1 MKTSEFDFFLPPE
14 LIAQYPAPKRDE
26 SRLMV
31 LNRETRTIQDLGFE
45 TLPDFLRAG
54 DLLVVNNTKVLPAR
68 VIGHK
73 PRTGGRVEL
82 FFLEEKKP
90 GEWEIL
96 LRSRRRP
103 LPGDRIDIG
112 HDGAHAV
119 LIEDGRDGRAWIR
132 MGDGLSAF
140 EIMAKFGTTPLPPYI
155 NRTPEDAGSLLN
167 DKDRYQTVY
176 AKIPGAVAAPTAG
189 LHFTPELMAQLVR
202 KGVRRAELTLHVGIG
217 TFRPVSSEDIEAHIM
232 EDERYEIPESTAEMI
247 AETRRAGGR
256 VVAVGST
263 SVRTLEHAAATDG
276 IVRAGSGRTRLFIT
290 PPYSFR
296 VVDAIVTNFHLPKS
310 TLLMMMSAFAGR
322 EFLLRAY
329 AEAIERKYRF
339 FSYGD
344 AMLIL

>member
-31 LNRETRTIQDLGFE
+31 LNRETQTIQDMGFE

-112 HDGAHAV
+112 HDGAHAI
-119 LIEDGRDGRAWIR
+119 LIEDGGDGRARIK

-140 EIMAKFGTTPLPPYI
+140 EIMAKVGETPLPPYI
-155 NRTPEDAGSLLN
+155 NRTPEDADALLN

-189 LHFTPELMAQLVR
+189 LHFTPELMARLVR

-217 TFRPVSSEDIEAHIM
+217 TFRPVSSEDIEAHVM

-247 AETRRAGGR
+247 AETRRGGGR

-263 SVRTLEHAAATDG
+263 SVRTLEHAAAADG